1 MLVGGSAMSVP
12 PRWKTKAAAAA
23 LLVAGYGGEE
33 AGAGLADVLLGLY
46 NPAGRL
52 PYTVPTVLRAPHAHT
67 MIVCL
72 GVVSLLLL
80 SMVCSAPPALMMTM
94 DARG

>member
-52 PYTVPTVLRAPHAHT
+52 PYTVPTVLRAPPHAHNDCLSGCLS
-67 MIVCL
+67 IV
-72 GVVSLLLL
+72 
-80 SMVCSAPPALMMTM
+80 APWFVLP
-94 DARG
+94 RPP